1 MAERTYLFVVTRDLR
16 NHPSARYT
24 LRIALGRIRRGDEV
38 TVFITDDA
46 VPGALMDS
54 TPVAELLEAGIRV
67 LIDAQGQRLSDQEI
81 ANLGGNVA
89 TEDDLASLLLTPR
102 IHAEWC

>member
-1 MAERTYLFVVTRDLR
+1 
-16 NHPSARYT
+16 
-24 LRIALGRIRRGDEV
+24 
-38 TVFITDDA
+38 
-46 VPGALMDS
+46 MDS

-81 ANLGGNVA
+81 ANLVGNVA